1 MFDASKMTIAEVMQK
16 AQEHMIALRQEI
28 EETEVKCNDI
38 SDRCMELDDMEN
50 RDDGEL
56 QRMDIRRWV
65 MNGKLDDLNDQ
76 LADTHRVVEIFSKVV
91 YNTSNIQD
99 VIDAIRSV

>member
-38 SDRCMELDDMEN
+38 SARCVELDDMEN
-50 RDDGEL
+50 RDDDEVR
-56 QRMDIRRWV
+56 RMDIRWWD
-65 MNGKLDDLNDQ
+65 MNDKLDDLNDQ

>member
-1 MFDASKMTIAEVMQK
+1 
-16 AQEHMIALRQEI
+16 
-28 EETEVKCNDI
+28 
-38 SDRCMELDDMEN
+38 MEN